1 MSDGETS
8 RLGNAPIRK
17 VIISFCYDTC
27 VQRYF
32 YQRFTVAGSRE
43 QSYVYALAAAAL
55 TQSIAKA
62 CSSGASAKCS
72 CGPLPNEPP
81 PGQFKWGGCGD
92 DVGFGVIFSKWF
104 TDTPWNKKR
113 TSKRHLVNI
122 HNNAV
127 GRQVYFST
135 LIDAWS
141 LVTVSARVKDVDAS
155 VLCQHSAHMLRPRT
169 CQCPLNV
176 VLCCQPSS
184 FSVFPAN
191 RVPNVTIS

>member
-1 MSDGETS
+1 
-8 RLGNAPIRK
+8 
-17 VIISFCYDTC
+17 
-27 VQRYF
+27 
-32 YQRFTVAGSRE
+32 
-43 QSYVYALAAAAL
+43 VYALAAAAL

-81 PGQFKWGGCGD
+81 PGEFKWGGCGD

-127 GRQVYFST
+127 GRQ
-135 LIDAWS
+135 
-141 LVTVSARVKDVDAS
+141 AR
-155 VLCQHSAHMLRPRT
+155 R
-169 CQCPLNV
+169 
-176 VLCCQPSS
+176 SS
-184 FSVFPAN
+184 H
-191 RVPNVTIS
+191 

>member
-1 MSDGETS
+1 MTGGDAAFPKLLRDLLFLFLLQSCHCTVNKED
-8 RLGNAPIRK
+8 RNA
-17 VIISFCYDTC
+17 V
-27 VQRYF
+27 VL
-32 YQRFTVAGSRE
+32 VAGSRE

-62 CSSGASAKCS
+62 CSSGASSKCS

-81 PGQFKWGGCGD
+81 PGEFKWGGCGD

-127 GRQVYFST
+127 GRQVRRY
-135 LIDAWS
+135 
-141 LVTVSARVKDVDAS
+141 
-155 VLCQHSAHMLRPRT
+155 
-169 CQCPLNV
+169 NV
-176 VLCCQPSS
+176 
-184 FSVFPAN
+184 
-191 RVPNVTIS
+191 

>member
-1 MSDGETS
+1 M
-8 RLGNAPIRK
+8 PIK
-17 VIISFCYDTC
+17 GLTNVHAFSYTFA
-27 VQRYF
+27 
-32 YQRFTVAGSRE
+32 VAGSRE

-81 PGQFKWGGCGD
+81 PGEFKWGGCGD

-127 GRQVYFST
+127 GRQVC
-135 LIDAWS
+135 LKNN
-141 LVTVSARVKDVDAS
+141 L
-155 VLCQHSAHMLRPRT
+155 
-169 CQCPLNV
+169 
-176 VLCCQPSS
+176 
-184 FSVFPAN
+184 
-191 RVPNVTIS
+191 